1 MKNGIK
7 ALILMNNMV
16 CLPDINSNKNGIIMA
31 ANTHALEIR
40 DLSKSF
46 GHIKAVRNASFD
58 VPEGSIFG
66 LIGRNGAG
74 KTTIMRMM
82 MNIYP
87 PDSGEILLRGNEV
100 DQRFRNSVG
109 YLPEERG
116 LYKKMKVLETLLFF
130 AELKGKK
137 GKAVSDKAKDY
148 LERFDLMDRINSK
161 VEELSKG
168 NQQKIQFITTILHD
182 PEFII
187 LDEPFAGMDPIN
199 INILREIILQ
209 KKREGKIIIF
219 STHLMDFAER
229 MCDHI
234 AMINHGKIILNGSL
248 SSIKTEYSQKNVALT
263 YEGDISFLESHPF
276 IEKVSD
282 FGNSTGIRLKDGDQT
297 QEFLRLLLDNNVKIK
312 RFDAEDI
319 SLHEIFIELAGKGP
333 EEDVSFA
340 Q

>member
-1 MKNGIK
+1 MT
-7 ALILMNNMV
+7 
-16 CLPDINSNKNGIIMA
+16 D
-31 ANTHALEIR
+31 NTHALEIR
-40 DLSKSF
+40 GLTKSF
-46 GHIKAVRNASFD
+46 GDIKAVSNASFD

-82 MNIYP
+82 MNVYL
-87 PDSGEILLRGNEV
+87 PDSGEILIRGKKAGQE
-100 DQRFRNSVG
+100 FRNSVG

-137 GKAVSDKAKDY
+137 GKAVSDRAKDY
-148 LERFDLMDRINSK
+148 LERFDLTDRMNSK
-161 VEELSKG
+161 VVELSKG
-168 NQQKIQFITTILHD
+168 NQQKIQFITTILHN

-187 LDEPFAGMDPIN
+187 LDEPFSGMDPIN
-199 INILREIILQ
+199 INILKEMILE

-234 AMINHGKIILNGSL
+234 AMINYGKIILNDSL
-248 SSIKTEYSQKNVALT
+248 SSIKTRYSQKNVTLA
-263 YEGDISFLESHPF
+263 YEGDISFLKNNP
-276 IEKVSD
+276 IVEKMSD
-282 FGNSTGIRLKDGDQT
+282 FGNSTGIRLKDRDQT
-297 QEFLRLLLDNNVKIK
+297 QELLRLLLDNNVKVK

-319 SLHEIFIELAGKGP
+319 SLQEIFIELAGRTT
-333 EEDVSFA
+333 EEDFHLA
-340 Q
+340 E

>member
-1 MKNGIK
+1 
-7 ALILMNNMV
+7 
-16 CLPDINSNKNGIIMA
+16 MA
-31 ANTHALEIR
+31 DNTHTLEIR
-40 DLSKSF
+40 GLTKSF
-46 GHIKAVRNASFD
+46 DDIKAVSNASFD

-82 MNIYP
+82 MNVYL
-87 PDSGEILLRGNEV
+87 PDSGDILIRGKKAGQE
-100 DQRFRNSVG
+100 FRNSVG

-137 GKAVSDKAKDY
+137 GKAVSDRAKDY
-148 LERFDLMDRINSK
+148 LERFDLMDRMNSK
-161 VEELSKG
+161 VVELSKG

-187 LDEPFAGMDPIN
+187 LDEPFSGMDPIN
-199 INILREIILQ
+199 INILKEMILE

-234 AMINHGKIILNGSL
+234 AMINYGKIILNDSL
-248 SSIKTEYSQKNVALT
+248 SSIKARYSQKNVTLA
-263 YEGDISFLESHPF
+263 YEGDISFLKNNP
-276 IEKVSD
+276 IVEKMSD
-282 FGNSTGIRLKDGDQT
+282 FGNSTGIRLKDRDQT
-297 QEFLRLLLDNNVKIK
+297 QELLRLLLDNNVKVK

-319 SLHEIFIELAGKGP
+319 SLQEIFIELAGRTT
-333 EEDVSFA
+333 EEDFHLA
-340 Q
+340 E